1 MILVSCKKICMP
13 MRFKADFIIVMLK
26 TNLKSNYP
34 FQKYDM
40 LESI

>member
-1 MILVSCKKICMP
+1 

-40 LESI
+40 LECFNYPMKTVGLDWC